1 MMDGRTGE
9 IRKELDKNGFHK
21 IPIFPYSV
29 KYASS
34 FYGPF
39 RGAVSN
45 SLDEG
50 DRKTHQMS
58 FKNSSEYLR
67 EIEQDINE
75 GCDAVIIKPAL
86 SYLDIISKAREEVD
100 APIAAYHVSGEYS
113 MVKAA
118 EANGWLDGESV
129 MMEHLLSIKRAG
141 ADIILTYAAKEAAK
155 ILQG

>member
-1 MMDGRTGE
+1 M
-9 IRKELDKNGFHK
+9 
-21 IPIFPYSV
+21 V
-29 KYASS
+29 
-34 FYGPF
+34 
-39 RGAVSN
+39 
-45 SLDEG
+45 
-50 DRKTHQMS
+50 
-58 FKNSSEYLR
+58 
-67 EIEQDINE
+67 
-75 GCDAVIIKPAL
+75 KPAL
-86 SYLDIISKAREEVD
+86 SYLDIISKASEEVD